1 MPRRPGRYASSSVAG
16 LFADAAGGEAL
27 ASGIHLWR
35 GVLDERAYLDGI
47 AVIAAAA
54 PFRSMMTPGGRP
66 MSVAMS
72 NCGAL
77 GWISDAAGYRYS
89 TLDPASGRPWPA
101 IPEAWLADAARLA
114 TGSGYPDFRP
124 DACLINR
131 YAVGAR
137 MTAHQDRNEADFSQP
152 IVSLS
157 LGLPATFAFHGPS
170 RTGRAT
176 TVELASGDALV
187 WGGEAR
193 LFYHAVRPVRA
204 GSHPLA
210 GAFRYNITMRRA
222 AHQ

>member
-1 MPRRPGRYASSSVAG
+1 MPPRQGRYASSDVAG
-16 LFADAAGGEAL
+16 LFADTTGGEQL
-27 ASGIHLWR
+27 ASGIRLWR
-35 GVLDERAYLDGI
+35 GALDEHAYFDGI
-47 AVIAAAA
+47 AAIVKAA

-89 TLDPASGRPWPA
+89 ALDPDSGRPWPA
-101 IPEAWLADAARLA
+101 IPTAWQADAARLA
-114 TGSGYPDFRP
+114 HGSGFADFRP

-137 MTAHQDRNEADFSQP
+137 MTAHQYRNEADFTQP

-157 LGLPATFAFHGPS
+157 LGLPATFAFHGAS
-170 RTGRAT
+170 RSGRAT
-176 TVELASGDALV
+176 TVELTSGDALV

-193 LFYHAVRPVRA
+193 LFFHAVRPVRA
-204 GSHPLA
+204 GTHPLA
-210 GAFRYNITMRRA
+210 GAFRYNITLRRA
-222 AHQ
+222 AR

>member
-1 MPRRPGRYASSSVAG
+1 MAG
-16 LFADAAGGEAL
+16 LFADTAGAEQL

-35 GVLDERAYLDGI
+35 AALDERAYLDT
-47 AVIAAAA
+47 IAAIAGEA
-54 PFRSMMTPGGRP
+54 PFRSMLTPGGRP

-89 TLDPASGRPWPA
+89 ALDPGSGRPWPP
-101 IPEAWLADAARLA
+101 IPAAWQADAARLA
-114 TGSGYPDFRP
+114 AGSGYPGFRA
-124 DACLINR
+124 DACLLNR

-157 LGLPATFAFHGPS
+157 LGLPATFAFHGAS
-170 RTGRAT
+170 RSGRAM

-193 LFYHAVRPVRA
+193 LYSHAVRPVRA
-204 GSHPLA
+204 GLHPLA
-210 GAFRYNITMRRA
+210 GPFRYNITLRRA
-222 AHQ
+222 GR